1 MKNWL
6 TARRQYIAILLFL
19 PLVLSACVFLTY
31 GSNTPSQV
39 PASAGIEPTSGSEPT
54 ISAFQIY
61 FTDPS
66 APHAKNYRGGPDA
79 ILASAIDQARLSVDV
94 AAYSLN
100 LWSIRDALIDAHKR
114 GLVVRMVM
122 ESDNMDS
129 QEVQQIE
136 DSGIPVVDDQQEGLM
151 HNKFVIIDR
160 SEVWTGSMN
169 FTVGGAYRDNNN
181 LISIQSAKV
190 AEDYTHEF
198 EEMFIHHL
206 FGPNATSDT
215 PYPKLTVD
223 GIPVEI
229 YFSPEDKVSQRI
241 VALIQGAK
249 ESIYF
254 MAYNFTSNDIGNAIM
269 QKVLAGVNVT
279 GIMDDT
285 QVASS
290 QGTEYDPFLQ
300 AGVDILLDGNLDGLM
315 HHKVMIIDQKIVI
328 TGSYNFTASAEE
340 NNDEN
345 TVIIFSPD
353 IAMKFYQEFQRVHDQ
368 AMQALGETTPEPT
381 AEPGIEPTIEPGT
394 EPTIEPGVE
403 PTIEPGFE
411 PTLEPT
417 FEFPTVAP

>member
-1 MKNWL
+1 MKNRL
-6 TARRQYIAILLFL
+6 IAHSHYIIIPILLSL
-19 PLVLSACVFLTY
+19 ALSSCAFLTY
-31 GSNTPSQV
+31 DSNTPSQESV
-39 PASAGIEPTSGSEPT
+39 ATEIEPASGSGTTTSA
-54 ISAFQIY
+54 IQIY

-66 APHAKNYRGGPDA
+66 SPHAKDYRGGPDA

-100 LWSIRDALIDAHKR
+100 LWSIRDSLIDAHKR

-129 QEVQQIE
+129 REVQQIK
-136 DSGIPVVDDQQEGLM
+136 DSGIPVVGDQQEGLM

-160 SEVWTGSMN
+160 SKVWTGSMN

-181 LISIQSAKV
+181 LLSIQSAKV

-206 FGPNATSDT
+206 FGPNAVSDT

-223 GIPVEI
+223 EIPLEI
-229 YFSPEDKVSQRI
+229 YFSPEDKVAQRI
-241 VALIQGAK
+241 VTLIQGAR

-254 MAYNFTSNDIGNAIM
+254 MAYNLTSNDIGNAIM
-269 QKVLAGVNVT
+269 QKVQAGVNVS

-285 QVASS
+285 QVNSS
-290 QGTEYDPFLQ
+290 QGTEYDPFMQ
-300 AGVDILLDGNLDGLM
+300 AGVDVLLDGNQDGLM

-345 TVIIFSPD
+345 TIIIFSPD
-353 IAMKFYQEFQRVHDQ
+353 FAMRFYQEFQRVHDQ
-368 AMQALGETTPEPT
+368 AMQSLIEATPEPTAVAGSELTVEPGSEPT
-381 AEPGIEPTIEPGT
+381 AEPGS
-394 EPTIEPGVE
+394 
-403 PTIEPGFE
+403 
-411 PTLEPT
+411 EPT
-417 FEFPTVAP
+417 FEPTYGPPPAIP

>member
-6 TARRQYIAILLFL
+6 IARSHYTALLLFFAL
-19 PLVLSACVFLTY
+19 ALSACVFLSY
-31 GSNTPSQV
+31 GSNTPAQG
-39 PASAGIEPTSGSEPT
+39 PNAAGIEQTSGSGPAPD
-54 ISAFQIY
+54 AFQIY
-61 FTDPS
+61 FTDPT
-66 APHAKNYRGGPDA
+66 APHARNYRGGPDA

-114 GLVVRMVM
+114 GLVVRMVV

-129 QEVQQIE
+129 QEVQQIK

-151 HNKFVIIDR
+151 HDKFVIIDR
-160 SEVWTGSMN
+160 TEVWTGSMN

-229 YFSPEDKVSQRI
+229 YFSPEDKVAQRI
-241 VALIQGAK
+241 IALIQGAK

-254 MAYNFTSNDIGNAIM
+254 MTYNFTSNDIGNAIV
-269 QKVLAGVNVT
+269 QKVQAGVNVT

-300 AGVDILLDGNLDGLM
+300 AGVDLLLDGNQDGLM
-315 HHKVMIIDQKIVI
+315 HHKVIIIDQKIVI
-328 TGSYNFTASAEE
+328 TGSYNFTASAED

-345 TVIIFSPD
+345 TVIIFNPE
-353 IAMKFYQEFQRVHDQ
+353 IAMKFYQEFQRLHDQ

-381 AEPGIEPTIEPGT
+381 AKPGT
-394 EPTIEPGVE
+394 EPTIEPGSE
-403 PTIEPGFE
+403 PTIEPELEPTIDPGLEPTIE
-411 PTLEPT
+411 PTLS
-417 FEFPTVAP
+417 FQQ

>member
-1 MKNWL
+1 MKNRL
-6 TARRQYIAILLFL
+6 IAHSHFIIILSFFTLALF
-19 PLVLSACVFLTY
+19 SCTFLAN
-31 GSNTPSQV
+31 GSITPSQG
-39 PASAGIEPTSGSEPT
+39 PTAAGIEPTSSSRPT
-54 ISAFQIY
+54 TSAFQIY

-66 APHAKNYRGGPDA
+66 APHARDYRGGPDA
-79 ILASAIDQARLSVDV
+79 ILAAAIDQARLSVDV
-94 AAYSLN
+94 AVYSLT

-129 QEVQQIE
+129 REVQQIK
-136 DSGIPVVDDQQEGLM
+136 DSGIPIVSDQQEGLM

-181 LISIQSAKV
+181 LISIQSAMV

-206 FGPNATSDT
+206 FGPNAVSDT

-223 GIPVEI
+223 GIPLEI
-229 YFSPEDKVSQRI
+229 YFSPEDKVAQRI
-241 VALIQGAK
+241 IALIQGAR

-254 MAYNFTSNDIGNAIM
+254 MAYNLTSNEIGNAIM
-269 QKVLAGVNVT
+269 QKVQAGVNVS

-285 QVASS
+285 QVSSS
-290 QGTEYDPFLQ
+290 QGTEFDPFIQ
-300 AGVDILLDGNLDGLM
+300 AGVDVLRDGNQDGLM

-345 TVIIFSPD
+345 SVIIFSPD
-353 IAMKFYQEFQRVHDQ
+353 IAMRFYQEFQRVHDQ
-368 AMQALGETTPEPT
+368 AMQSLIEATPEPT
-381 AEPGIEPTIEPGT
+381 AEPGFGPTAEPGSEPTAELGS
-394 EPTIEPGVE
+394 
-403 PTIEPGFE
+403 
-411 PTLEPT
+411 EPT
-417 FEFPTVAP
+417 FEPTSGLPPVIP